1 MSVPVA
7 PGRWPLLGH
16 TPTMLRRRFRFTSE
30 LYRYGNVVKVY
41 LGPMPTYFVT
51 SPDLTYRVLVTEG
64 SNFDKG
70 MMFDKFRPYLGNGLL
85 LSNGAFHLRQRRLIQ
100 PAFHHDEI
108 ARYTATMV
116 RVTAELTGSW
126 QAGEVREI
134 DDDMQRLA
142 VRNVGETL
150 FSTTLGRQAIAEAH
164 RSIPVVIRQGMIRAL
179 SPSFV
184 EKLPIPGNRRF
195 DAAISRMR
203 TIVLEVIAEWRARG
217 TDQHDLLSMLLL
229 AQDQDGGGEGM
240 TDRQVWDEVLTLLT
254 GGVETTSLALA
265 WTFHELARHPEVE
278 ALVHQEI
285 DEVLAGRPPTF
296 EGIARLVHTQR
307 VVNEVLRLYPV
318 WILMRRTTA
327 EVELDGV
334 RLPPGSEVI
343 VSPHALHFDPRFYPA
358 PNRFDPDRW
367 RAERVAL
374 LPRGA
379 FIPFGAGNRQ
389 CIGNVFAHNEIV
401 IAVATVAARWRLVPV
416 PGRPVRV
423 RFTSAA
429 YPRHMP
435 MTVVPRN

>member
-30 LYRYGNVVKVY
+30 LYRHGDLVKVY

-64 SNFDKG
+64 GNFDKG

-108 ARYTATMV
+108 ARHTATMV
-116 RVTAELTGSW
+116 RVTAELIGSW
-126 QAGEVREI
+126 QAGEVRQI
-134 DDDMQRLA
+134 DHDMQRLA

-150 FSTTLGRQAIAEAH
+150 FSTKLGRQAIAEAH
-164 RSIPVVIRQGMIRAL
+164 RSIPIVIKEGMIRAL
-179 SPSFV
+179 SPPFV

-203 TIVLEVIAEWRARG
+203 TIVLEVIAESRARG
-217 TDQHDLLSMLLL
+217 TDQHDLLSMLLM
-229 AQDQDGGGEGM
+229 AQDGGEGM

-254 GGVETTSLALA
+254 GGVETTSLALS

-278 ALVHQEI
+278 ALVHKEI
-285 DEVLAGRPPTF
+285 DDVLAGRPPTT
-296 EGIARLVHTQR
+296 EDIPRLVHTQR

-327 EVELDGV
+327 EVELGGT
-334 RLPPGSEVI
+334 RLPPGTEVI
-343 VSPHALHFDPRFYPA
+343 VSPHALHFDPRYHPA

-367 RAERVAL
+367 TPER
-374 LPRGA
+374 
-379 FIPFGAGNRQ
+379 
-389 CIGNVFAHNEIV
+389 
-401 IAVATVAARWRLVPV
+401 AARQVR
-416 PGRPVRV
+416 PGAPSTR
-423 RFTSAA
+423 
-429 YPRHMP
+429 
-435 MTVVPRN
+435 